1 MGLIKFLKEKFSRKK
16 KEEVKT
22 EEVISETISNE
33 VETEKHSGTAEILEN
48 NSSSAEIFNE
58 LKVET
63 KSEDKNEKTIKNT
76 AEPASF
82 SKKEDNLQK
91 YDDGLAKSRKGFADK
106 LKFLSKKYKKVNQD
120 YFDDLE
126 EVLIEADV
134 GVGLTL
140 KIIQQLFDHAKSK
153 KVDDAEELNDLLVDM
168 LFENYMKEDV
178 ALEKELKFEEGKTT
192 ICLVVGVNGVGKTT
206 SIAKLAN
213 RYKNQG
219 KKILMVAGDTF
230 RAGAKEQLQIWADR
244 VGVPLISG
252 KDNQDPA
259 SVVFDGLRKAKNENY
274 DLIIVDTAGRLQN
287 KINLMNELAKINRV
301 IEKELPDSIKESLL
315 IIDATTGQ
323 NGVRQARSFY
333 DVTSLSGIIITKM
346 DGTSKGGIILA
357 IRDELGIPVRFIGL
371 GEKVDDLQP
380 FDLEKY
386 LYSLCVSEN

>member
-1 MGLIKFLKEKFSRKK
+1 MGLINFLKNKFSRKK
-16 KEEVKT
+16 KEEPIV
-22 EEVISETISNE
+22 EEVEKEETSKNE
-33 VETEKHSGTAEILEN
+33 ETAEKLEKY
-48 NSSSAEIFNE
+48 SSSAEILNE
-58 LKVET
+58 CK
-63 KSEDKNEKTIKNT
+63 KTSIEPKKEEKNT
-76 AEPASF
+76 KIATEPQDF
-82 SKKEDNLQK
+82 SKKEDNLKK
-91 YDDGLAKSRKGFADK
+91 YDDGLAKSRKGFAEK

-140 KIIQQLFDHAKSK
+140 KIIQQLFDYAKSK

-168 LFENYMKEDV
+168 LFENYMKEDT

-192 ICLVVGVNGVGKTT
+192 VCLVVGVNGVGKTT
-206 SIAKLAN
+206 SIAKLAS

-244 VGVPLISG
+244 VGVPLVAG

-259 SVVFDGLRKAKNENY
+259 SVVFDGCRKAKNEQY

-301 IEKELPDSIKESLL
+301 IEKELPNSIKESLL